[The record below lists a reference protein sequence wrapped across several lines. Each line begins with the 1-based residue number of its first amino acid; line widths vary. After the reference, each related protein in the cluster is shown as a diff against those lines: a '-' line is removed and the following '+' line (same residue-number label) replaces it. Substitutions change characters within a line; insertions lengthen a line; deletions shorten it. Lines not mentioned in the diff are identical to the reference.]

1 VFVLRPDIWPAPH
14 QYFVV
19 PGQKIRAPR
28 VAAPCL
34 VQATFATTSIPP
46 PPPTTIRL
54 QNGNPFAW
62 LASLAAVE
70 AMFETK
76 IDGIVQKVA

>member
-1 VFVLRPDIWPAPH
+1 MA
-14 QYFVV
+14 
-19 PGQKIRAPR
+19 
-28 VAAPCL
+28 
-34 VQATFATTSIPP
+34 
-46 PPPTTIRL
+46 IRL